1 MLCPL
6 TPDAPLL
13 TPTTPALQPDGYDCG
28 PSAGGGT
35 PAVSSRARATEL
47 HSRPV
52 AGLASRPRAG
62 TLTSGRGG

>member
-6 TPDAPLL
+6 APNTPLL
-13 TPTTPALQPDGYDCG
+13 SPNTPVLQPDGYDCG
-28 PSAGGGT
+28 PAGGGGT

-47 HSRPV
+47 HSSPV